1 VIALILYLK
10 VSNSAIVRS
19 SGILSS
25 DMLVRSFDEL
35 FVLKYETV
43 EIVSN
48 DKINTKDKAINLFF
62 TDIISPFKIKLKIIA
77 KLR

>member
-1 VIALILYLK
+1 MIALILYLK

-25 DMLVRSFDEL
+25 DILVRSFDEL

-48 DKINTKDKAINLFF
+48 DKINTKDKAINLFLQ
-62 TDIISPFKIKLKIIA
+62 T
-77 KLR
+77 

>member
-1 VIALILYLK
+1 
-10 VSNSAIVRS
+10 
-19 SGILSS
+19 
-25 DMLVRSFDEL
+25 MLVRSFDEL
-35 FVLKYETV
+35 FVLKYETA